1 MRRVILK
8 EAHAPYTLAIEEEA
22 LSQEPFILERDGKS
36 VAVVIPITEY
46 EAFRAWREGRGRE
59 GKRRKDLE
67 AFERE
72 RQAFERLK
80 PELLRTHR
88 GQWVAIYQGEVV
100 EVGHDRSQVLD
111 RVYDR
116 FGYVPVY
123 VQQVE
128 ERQRIYKLPHRI
140 ERWQAVVRG

>member
-8 EAHAPYTLAIEEEA
+8 EAHAPYTLAIEEEV
-22 LSQEPFILERDGKS
+22 LSREPFVLERDGEA
-36 VAVVIPITEY
+36 VAAVVPITEY
-46 EAFRAWREGRGRE
+46 QAFLAWREARGRQGE
-59 GKRRKDLE
+59 QREEVE
-67 AFERE
+67 AFGRE

-111 RVYDR
+111 SVYDR

-123 VQQVE
+123 VQQIE
-128 ERQRIYKLPHRI
+128 EEPRVYKLPHRKV
-140 ERWQAVVRG
+140 AV

>member
-1 MRRVILK
+1 MRRVVLK

-46 EAFRAWREGRGRE
+46 EAFRAWREGRERE
-59 GKRRKDLE
+59 EKRRKDIE
-67 AFERE
+67 AFEQE
-72 RQAFERLK
+72 RQAFESLK
-80 PELLRTHR
+80 PELLRTYQ
-88 GQWVAIYQGEVV
+88 GQWVAIYQGKVV
-100 EVGHDRSQVLD
+100 EAGEDRSQVLD

-128 ERQRIYKLPHRI
+128 EQPRVYKLPHRKV
-140 ERWQAVVRG
+140 AC

>member
-1 MRRVILK
+1 MRRVVLK

-22 LSQEPFILERDGKS
+22 LSREPFILERDGEP
-36 VAVVIPITEY
+36 VAAVIPITEY
-46 EAFRAWREGRGRE
+46 EAFRAWREARGRE
-59 GKRRKDLE
+59 EKRREDLE

-88 GQWVAIYQGEVV
+88 GQWVAIYQEKVV
-100 EVGHDRSQVLD
+100 EAGKERSQVLD
-111 RVYDR
+111 NVYDR

-128 ERQRIYKLPHRI
+128 EQPRVYKLPHRKVT
-140 ERWQAVVRG
+140 R

>member
-22 LSQEPFILERDGKS
+22 LSHEPFVLERDGET
-36 VAVVIPITEY
+36 VAAVIPIAEY
-46 EAFRAWREGRGRE
+46 EAFRAWREARGRE
-59 GKRRKDLE
+59 KKQREDLE
-67 AFERE
+67 AFEHE
-72 RQAFERLK
+72 RQAFERLR

-100 EVGHDRSQVLD
+100 EAGQDRSQVLD
-111 RVYDR
+111 SVYDC
-116 FGYVPVY
+116 FGYIPVY

-128 ERQRIYKLPHRI
+128 EQPRVYKLPHRKVA
-140 ERWQAVVRG
+140 R

>member
-8 EAHAPYTLAIEEEA
+8 EPHAPYTLAIEEEV
-22 LSQEPFILERDGKS
+22 LTQEPFILERGGEP
-36 VAVVIPITEY
+36 VAAVIPMDEY
-46 EAFRAWREGRGRE
+46 QAFRAWQEARDREE
-59 GKRRKDLE
+59 QRRKDLE

-88 GQWVAIYQGEVV
+88 GQWVAVYQEKVV
-100 EVGHDRSQVLD
+100 EAGQDRSQVLD
-111 RVYDR
+111 SVYDR

-123 VQQVE
+123 VQKVE
-128 ERQRIYKLPHRI
+128 EQPRVYKMPHRK
-140 ERWQAVVRG
+140 VVR